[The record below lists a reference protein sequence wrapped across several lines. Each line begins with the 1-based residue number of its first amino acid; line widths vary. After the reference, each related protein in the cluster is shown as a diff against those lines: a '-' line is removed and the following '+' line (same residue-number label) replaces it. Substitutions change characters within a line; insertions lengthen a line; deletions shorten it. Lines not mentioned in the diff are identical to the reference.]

1 MLQNGYTSLTS
12 LSSSANYMW
21 RPETGTTITF
31 RTFIRPREHGPLQFK
46 LWHSNAVDSTWADG
60 AESKAG
66 DLGGRWRI
74 EACFVAD
81 GGAQPDGSFVP
92 GTEKAVTFGGATF
105 KDVLPGERFW
115 SDAVPVTVPEHHD
128 LAFSWTITV
137 YGPEDGVPYNTETL
151 LASAYE
157 ANGDRA
163 EQASAE
169 GYSPAVNRQ
178 IVPSLLAYERNV
190 SKKLVFLGDSIT
202 QGVRTEKDG
211 YAFWVAKIAAGLGTD
226 IGVWNIGSGWARAY
240 DLVGGGAWLDKAMQG
255 DEVIVCLGV
264 NDIGT
269 ANRSAEQLIADLTSV
284 IGQLASGKPQAV
296 WLCTLPAFN
305 FEGEQEGVWRTVNDW
320 IRSLP
325 DIGITGVFDIA
336 AVLGQ
341 EPPNDRLLQTA
352 YMSPHNDPHPNGL
365 AGSAVAGAFL
375 TWYENNALTPSS
387 GGTR

>member
-1 MLQNGYTSLTS
+1 MQNGYTSLTS
-12 LSSSANYMW
+12 LSSSANFIW
-21 RPETGTTITF
+21 RPESRTTITF

-60 AESKAG
+60 AESRAG

-81 GGAQPDGSFVP
+81 GGAQPDGSFVS
-92 GTEKAVTFGGATF
+92 GTEKAVTFGGASS

-115 SDAVPVTVPEHHD
+115 SDAVPVTVPEHHY
-128 LAFSWTITV
+128 LAFSWTITA
-137 YGPEDGVPYNTETL
+137 YGPEDGVPFNTETL

-157 ANGDRA
+157 ADGDKA
-163 EQASAE
+163 GQASAE
-169 GYSPAVNRQ
+169 GYAPAVNRQ
-178 IVPSLLAYERNV
+178 IVPSLLAYERKV
-190 SKKLVFLGDSIT
+190 SKQLVFLGDSIT

-211 YAFWVAKIAAGLGTD
+211 YAFWAAKIAAGLEADT
-226 IGVWNIGSGWARAY
+226 GVWNIGSGWARAY
-240 DLVGGGAWLDKAMQG
+240 DLVHSNVWLNKAMQG
-255 DEVIVCLGV
+255 DEVVVCLGV

-269 ANRSAEQLIADLTSV
+269 GNRSAEQLKADLTSV
-284 IGQLASGKPQAV
+284 IGQLSNGKAV

-305 FEGEQEGVWRTVNDW
+305 FEGEQEAVWRTVNDW

-325 DIGITGVFDIA
+325 DIGIAGVFDIA
-336 AVLGQ
+336 KVLGQ

-365 AGSAVAGAFL
+365 AGSAVADAFL
-375 TWYENNALTPSS
+375 TWYKSKRLSPSF
-387 GGTR
+387 GGNR